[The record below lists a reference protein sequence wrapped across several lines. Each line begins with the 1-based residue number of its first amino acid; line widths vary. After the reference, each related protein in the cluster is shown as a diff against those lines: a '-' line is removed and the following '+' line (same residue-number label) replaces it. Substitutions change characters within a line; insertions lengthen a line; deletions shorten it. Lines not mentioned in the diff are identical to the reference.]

1 MIGEKTNIMNNYYF
15 KKKKVDEILDKIKSG
30 LIKDKKIIE
39 DAFKLDYKEWEYE
52 VNFEKIIGQIDFIK
66 EKEYL
71 PKFSKGKI
79 VDGFGKIAL
88 VCNQNPYIIFNFV
101 LSCIYTNNKAEIVLE
116 NKMIATNKI
125 LLESVKK
132 TLKSVK
138 VEDDTV
144 TYIELNNSEDIV
156 SKQDDYDLIYYCGN
170 KSTYLNFTKRIH
182 IDSKFEEF
190 GEINLYTDSKEYKD
204 YIVEIDKW
212 AYLNEIKVNFYNLS
226 LDETIKEMNK
236 LNNIDKI
243 TVIFSKD
250 LDKIAKF
257 IKDVKTGKVYV
268 NRSPI
273 TEYKF
278 ETDLNNLVYTKKVV
292 W

>member
-71 PKFSKGKI
+71 PKFSKEKI

-190 GEINLYTDSKEYKD
+190 GEINLYTDSEEYKD